1 MGTNDSCVRLVPT
14 RSVCDRLRESYDE
27 VIHPCGL
34 TVLVSHKEL
43 STYHAVLGV
52 RYGASDRPAAFSLPR
67 GVAHFL
73 EHKMFERAKGSYDDD
88 FGALGA
94 DINAYTTYD
103 RTAYMFSCTRHF
115 SEALRLLLTMSRE
128 LTVSSRSVARERDI
142 IAEEIRM
149 NADDPWERCYA
160 ELLRAL
166 YVRHPVREEICGSEN
181 SIRRITPRLL
191 ALTHETFYRPDNM
204 VLAVSG
210 RTDLSEVLAVVDEI
224 FGTTPWTED
233 NLPVLREVNEPSKIA
248 SARVVRRMDTAKPLF
263 AIGVKHPTPPEGA
276 RALLRCDLAM
286 SVLSEMLFSHAG
298 DFYSDLFER
307 GVVSPGMSYST
318 AIGDGYAC
326 FSVSGECD
334 DPDEVLAAFHA
345 YIERLHAEG
354 LSRADFERV
363 RRVLYAAYVSGF
375 DSVEDIASSL
385 LDYAL
390 DSLHEVERIGVYDYL
405 SVVEALTIE
414 DVEKMFREVFCPE
427 RVALSVI
434 LPLA

>member
-1 MGTNDSCVRLVPT
+1 MDKHDPRIPLVPM
-14 RSVCDRLRESYDE
+14 RSVCDRLGESYDE
-27 VIHPCGL
+27 VIHPSGL
-34 TVLVSHKEL
+34 TVLVSHKDL

-52 RYGASDRPAAFSLPR
+52 RYGASDSPVGLSMPR

-73 EHKMFERAKGSYDDD
+73 EHKMFERSKGSYDDD

-94 DINAYTTYD
+94 DVNAYTTYD

-115 SEALRLLLTMSRE
+115 PEALRLLLTMSRE
-128 LTVSSRSVARERDI
+128 LSVSTRSVARERNI

-166 YVRHPVREEICGSEN
+166 YVCHPVREEICGSEQ
-181 SIRRITPRLL
+181 SIRGITPRLL
-191 ALTHETFYRPDNM
+191 EQTHKTFYRPDNM

-210 RTDLSEVLAVVDEI
+210 RTSLDEVLAAVDEV
-224 FGTTPWTED
+224 FGTTPWTEKA
-233 NLPVLREVNEPSKIA
+233 LPALCEADEPAEIA
-248 SARVVRRMDTAKPLF
+248 SARVERRMDTAKPLF
-263 AIGVKHPTPPEGA
+263 AIGVKHPTPPVGA
-276 RALLRCDLAM
+276 RALLTCDLAM

-326 FSVSGECD
+326 FSISGECD
-334 DPDEVLAAFHA
+334 DPDEVLTAFYA
-345 YIERLHAEG
+345 YIERLRAEG

-390 DSLHEVERIGVYDYL
+390 DSLHDPERIGVYDYL
-405 SVVEALTIE
+405 SLVESLTLA
-414 DVEKMFREVFCPE
+414 DVENLFREVFSPE
-427 RVALSVI
+427 RIAMSVI